1 MAHNSANVNATLK
14 KKEPPMRNDF
24 DQFFDG
30 NAHFVE
36 ITKHTP
42 DEDITRTY
50 ALIPVNLMSEK
61 EIDRVMRIRQMN
73 YPDKRA

>member
-1 MAHNSANVNATLK
+1 
-14 KKEPPMRNDF
+14 MRNDF